1 MEITPELILLRTLL
15 PGSSLP
21 GPALQPGA
29 VLSARVLDRGLLSLA
44 GARVPA
50 QLPEDARPG
59 EVLHLRV
66 QEAGPERVV
75 LQIVPQTQ
83 PPPAATAAVA
93 LPGGAFARVIED
105 EEDSGDGG
113 TRARGER
120 AVLLRYDSP
129 TLGRLDIRLSS
140 AGATVYATAGAPAD
154 AARSAAGDLASALGA
169 PVAVVARRSALDA
182 RA

>member
-1 MEITPELILLRTLL
+1 MQIGSELILLRTLSS
-15 PGSSLP
+15 GSSLP
-21 GPALQPGA
+21 GPTLSPGA
-29 VLSARVLDRGLLSLA
+29 VVAARVLDRGLLSLA

-50 QLPEDARPG
+50 MLPDDVRPG
-59 EVLHLRV
+59 DALRLRV

-75 LQIVPQTQ
+75 LQIVPQPQ
-83 PPPAATAAVA
+83 VPPAATAAVA

-105 EEDSGDGG
+105 EEGAGG
-113 TRARGER
+113 GPRGGQ

-140 AGATVYATAGAPAD
+140 AGATVYASEGAPAD
-154 AARSAAGDLASALGA
+154 AARSAAGDLAADLGA
-169 PVAVVARRSALDA
+169 PVAVLARRSALDA

>member
-1 MEITPELILLRTLL
+1 MQIGSELILLRTLS

-21 GPALQPGA
+21 GPTLSPGA
-29 VLSARVLDRGLLSLA
+29 VVAARVVGRGLLSLA

-50 QLPEDARPG
+50 TLPDDVRPG
-59 EVLHLRV
+59 DALRLRV

-75 LQIVPQTQ
+75 LQIVPQPQ
-83 PPPAATAAVA
+83 APPAATAAIA
-93 LPGGAFARVIED
+93 LPGGAFARVV
-105 EEDSGDGG
+105 EEEEEGAGG
-113 TRARGER
+113 GSRGGQ

-140 AGATVYATAGAPAD
+140 AGATVYASEGAPAD
-154 AARSAAGDLASALGA
+154 AARAAAADLASALGA
-169 PVAVVARRSALDA
+169 RVAVLARRSALDA

>member
-1 MEITPELILLRTLL
+1 MQIGSELILLRTLS

-21 GPALQPGA
+21 GPTLSPGA
-29 VLSARVLDRGLLSLA
+29 VVAARVLDRGLLSLA

-50 QLPEDARPG
+50 TLPDDVRPG
-59 EVLHLRV
+59 DALRLRV

-75 LQIVPQTQ
+75 LQIVPQPQ
-83 PPPAATAAVA
+83 VPPAATAAVA
-93 LPGGAFARVIED
+93 LPGGAFARVVED
-105 EEDSGDGG
+105 EEGAAGG
-113 TRARGER
+113 ARGGQ

-140 AGATVYATAGAPAD
+140 AGATVYASEGAPAD
-154 AARSAAGDLASALGA
+154 AARAAAADLASALGA
-169 PVAVVARRSALDA
+169 PVAVLARRSALDA